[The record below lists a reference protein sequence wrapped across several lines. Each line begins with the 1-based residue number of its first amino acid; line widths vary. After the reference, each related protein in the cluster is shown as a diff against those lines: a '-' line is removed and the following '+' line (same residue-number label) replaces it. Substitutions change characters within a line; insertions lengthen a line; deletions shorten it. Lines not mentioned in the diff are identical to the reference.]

1 MKYELIVIGAGV
13 WGTTAANT
21 AIQSGI
27 GPVLLIEKNSGVAQE
42 SSSKAG
48 GIVTDLVW
56 HQEDIEWVQR
66 SRTLY
71 ERALALSGDASILQP
86 YGMITFAHSNRESL
100 LGHRA
105 RHLQEMGIP
114 AEIWDLATIQQ
125 HYPELDRLASDT
137 IGLWTPRDFHV
148 NPTAYSEAVFREAR
162 SLGLEVRLGTRVE
175 RVEPFVA
182 GVRVVAGDE
191 VWTASRVLVAAGT
204 WSRKILE
211 TAGIRIPLRPYR
223 VQLSSL
229 DLPRGYH
236 LPMVWDLDTDVYLVP
251 DGPHNLLAGDGTR
264 LFEHDPDQYQSTG
277 DAEFIAN
284 IAEQVTRFMSTA
296 DTAGLRSSWA
306 GLAGGTPD
314 RRPLI
319 GSVAPGLYVAAGD
332 QGFGVMRGPAL
343 GELGAQVALSLAET
357 PALNPLREPLSEFPI
372 RPGFTLEDD
381 L

>member
-1 MKYELIVIGAGV
+1 MEYELIVIGAGV
-13 WGTTAANT
+13 WGTTAAHT
-21 AIQSGI
+21 ASQLGI
-27 GPVLLIEKNSGVAQE
+27 GPVLLVEKNPGVAQE

-56 HQEDIEWVQR
+56 HPDDIEWVQR
-66 SRTLY
+66 SRILY
-71 ERALALSGDASILQP
+71 ERALQSSGDASILQP
-86 YGMITFAHSNRESL
+86 YGMLTLAHPNRETL
-100 LGHRA
+100 LGERA
-105 RHLQEMGIP
+105 RHLREKGIP
-114 AEIWDLATIQQ
+114 AETWDLATIQQ

-148 NPTAYSEAVFREAR
+148 NPTAYSEAAFREAR
-162 SLGLEVRLGTRVE
+162 SLGLEARLGTRVD
-175 RVEPFVA
+175 RVEPTA
-182 GVRVVAGDE
+182 NGVRVIAGDE
-191 VWTASRVLVAAGT
+191 VWTARRVLVAAGT
-204 WSRKILE
+204 WSRNLLD

-229 DLPRGYH
+229 DLPNGYH
-236 LPMVWDLDTDVYLVP
+236 LPMLWDLDTDVYLVP

-264 LFEHDPDQYQSTG
+264 LFEHDPDNYQTTG
-277 DAEFIAN
+277 DDEFIAN
-284 IAEQVTRFMSTA
+284 IADQVTRFMSTA
-296 DTAGLRSSWA
+296 DTAGLRASWA
-306 GLAGGTPD
+306 GLCGGTPD

-343 GELGAQVALSLAET
+343 GELAARVALDQAEA
-357 PALNPLREPLSEFPI
+357 PALNPLREPFSEFPI